1 MITRSK
7 TSFVILVIVTIVSV
21 LLSSCAQATPTTA
34 PTTAPAQPA
43 TLAPAPAAT
52 EVPTAQ
58 PKVKITYW
66 MSSTS
71 VNEATGKY
79 CFKDNAID
87 RFNAQSQTTEVEI
100 AIQANVW
107 NAELTALQGGGG
119 PDIVTAP
126 GPSLMAQLAK
136 AGQLYPL
143 DASSAQYGWD
153 KALAP
158 WALKMGMV
166 DGKLYS
172 LPDEVESLVLY
183 YNKTLFEKQGW
194 TPPKT
199 IDELVALSEKIQA
212 AGIIPY
218 AHTNAE
224 WKGVNE
230 WFVGEF
236 FNHVAGP
243 QKVYDALT
251 GKISWS
257 DPAFVTSLEI
267 LNNMQQKG
275 WFMGGMD
282 RYYTA
287 TTDEKLAAFADGRA
301 AMNIEGTWA
310 VSNYA
315 DYFSKSTIQA
325 EWGWVPMPSV
335 SGDAIFD
342 LGIGNS
348 WGINSKSANPKNAAE
363 FLNFLFSPDS
373 QAILLDKCSKVPG
386 PVTINKALVTSQ
398 DARFLDMLD
407 QLNAAA
413 KSNNIGYTTWTF
425 WPPKSETYIID
436 NIENVWA
443 GTMTIPDYLA
453 GLQTL
458 FAEELKSGN
467 VPPIPAR

>member
-1 MITRSK
+1 LKKMSTRPK
-7 TSFVILVIVTIVSV
+7 TSIIILAVLTIFSV
-21 LLSSCAQATPTTA
+21 LLSSCGAKPG
-34 PTTAPAQPA
+34 
-43 TLAPAPAAT
+43 PAA
-52 EVPTAQ
+52 EPTAQ
-58 PKVKITYW
+58 PKVKITFW
-66 MSSTS
+66 QSSTS
-71 VNEATGKY
+71 VNAATGKY
-79 CFKDNAID
+79 CYIDNLVTP
-87 RFNAQSQTTEVEI
+87 FNAQSKTTEVEV
-100 AIQANVW
+100 ALQANVW

-143 DASSAQYGWD
+143 DDSAKQYGWD
-153 KALAP
+153 KAMAP
-158 WALKMGMV
+158 WALKMGVV

-172 LPDEVESLVLY
+172 LPGEVESLVLY
-183 YNKTLFEKQGW
+183 YNKTLFEQHGW
-194 TPPKT
+194 KPPKT
-199 IDELVALSEKIQA
+199 IDELVALAAEIQA
-212 AGIIPY
+212 AGIIPF

-236 FNHVAGP
+236 WNHVAGP

-251 GKISWS
+251 GKIPWT
-257 DPAFVTSLEI
+257 DPAFASSLEI

-287 TTDEKLAAFADGRA
+287 TTDEKLQAFADGKA

-310 VSNYA
+310 VGSYP
-315 DYFSKSTIQA
+315 DYFSKSAIKA
-325 EWGWVPMPSV
+325 DWGWVPMPST
-335 SGDAIFD
+335 SGEPIFD
-342 LGIGNS
+342 LGIGSS
-348 WGINSKSANPKNAAE
+348 WGVNSKSANPANAVE
-363 FLNFLFSPDS
+363 FLNYYFSPDT
-373 QAILLDKCSKVPG
+373 QAVLLDKCGTVPG
-386 PVTINKALVTSQ
+386 PVKINKALVTTQ
-398 DARFLDMLD
+398 DPRFLEILD
-407 QLNAAA
+407 QLNASAA
-413 KSNNIGYTTWTF
+413 ANNIGYTTWTF

-443 GTMTIPDYLA
+443 GKMTTQEYLA

-458 FAEELKSGN
+458 FAEEAAAGN